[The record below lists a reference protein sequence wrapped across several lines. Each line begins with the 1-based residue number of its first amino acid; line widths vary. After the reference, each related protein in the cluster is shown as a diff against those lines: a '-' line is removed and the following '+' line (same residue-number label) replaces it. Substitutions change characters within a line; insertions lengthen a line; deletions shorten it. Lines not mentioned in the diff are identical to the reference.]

1 MANSKTE
8 RQSAYSKLGQERWES
23 IIRLADACH
32 ELTNDN
38 KLEEVVVFLCHEV
51 VKRDKPFQEVLD
63 QIRELDGCSCE
74 KCEEEEK

>member
-1 MANSKTE
+1 MPDSKTE

-23 IIRLADACH
+23 IIRLADTCH

-74 KCEEEEK
+74 KEEEK